1 MLCSHV
7 LGQVGTPAN
16 WQAGENVVILPSVD
30 DAQAVEIFPKGFFA
44 IHPYLRITEMPD
56 EAAT

>member
-1 MLCSHV
+1 
-7 LGQVGTPAN
+7 VGTPAN